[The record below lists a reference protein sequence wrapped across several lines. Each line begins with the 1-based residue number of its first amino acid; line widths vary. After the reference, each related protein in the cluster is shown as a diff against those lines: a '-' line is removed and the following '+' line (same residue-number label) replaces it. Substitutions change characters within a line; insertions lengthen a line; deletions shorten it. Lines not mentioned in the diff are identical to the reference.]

1 MLGYEKKNKNK
12 NPNIF
17 NKRNKIKNLKGNSYG
32 KTIKY
37 RLMFEIMK
45 ATMQK
50 KAIIALFQ

>member
-1 MLGYEKKNKNK
+1 MKKKNKNK

-17 NKRNKIKNLKGNSYG
+17 NKRNKINNLKGNSCG
-32 KTIKY
+32 KIIKY

-50 KAIIALFQ
+50 KAILALFQ